1 MIKFIK
7 KIISNYLPLNS
18 KNYHLDLDK
27 ETYKYSYLIN
37 RPLEAIQKLNFQDL
51 CLLFQTDKASFN
63 HQLIKSKKY
72 YRSILQT
79 HNYAASYDKFFY
91 EIKDSIK
98 NLIEIGCLNGS
109 SSAVLFYYFKYAN
122 IFSLDIDFSANNVHS
137 KRISREIVDQ
147 SNVSSIRRFIDDQPN
162 TKFNIIIDDG
172 SHKQNDIL
180 LTFNEFFDS
189 LSSRSFYIIEDLSY
203 QNQPKVLNIYDQFIL
218 KNIGSINY
226 LDKVSFNR
234 IKNITRIES
243 QQNFYKQNNEKST
256 QQYILFIEVH

>member
-18 KNYHLDLDK
+18 KNYYLDLDK

-63 HQLIKSKKY
+63 LQLIKSNKY

-79 HNYAASYDKFFY
+79 HNYAAYYDKFFF

-98 NLIEIGCLNGS
+98 NIIEIGCLNGS

-147 SNVSSIRRFIDDQPN
+147 SNVSSIRRFLDDQPN

-189 LSSRSFYIIEDLSY
+189 LSSRSFYIIEDISY
-203 QNQPKVLNIYDQFIL
+203 QNQPKVLNIYDQFIS
-218 KNIGSINY
+218 NNFGAIDY
-226 LDKVSFNR
+226 LNKVSINR

-243 QQNFYKQNNEKST
+243 KQNFYNQNNEKTS